1 MALTTGASGQGRGAI
16 RAVFFDAGQTLL
28 FPDPAVEEV
37 YAAAFATHG
46 LVVSVEEVHRAVH
59 ATWRVVAQRREAG
72 EERWGQ
78 DGAEAGF
85 WRRFVSAVFSELGGG
100 DLPERLLSELVR
112 HFQDGSKW
120 KAFPEVF
127 GVLERLRTAG
137 YRLLIVSNWDSS
149 LPLLL
154 SDLGLAKYFD
164 AVVVSALVG
173 ASKPSSQIF
182 AQALQLAGVSAEAV
196 LHVGDS
202 RDEDYEGARAA
213 GLHALL
219 LDRSGR
225 AGTTVDEVVAWLSLS
240 DPRP

>member
-1 MALTTGASGQGRGAI
+1 MPQPPAPI
-16 RAVFFDAGQTLL
+16 RAIFFDAGQTLL

-37 YAAAFATHG
+37 YAAAFASYG
-46 LVVSVEEVHRAVH
+46 LAVSVTDVHRAVH

-72 EERWGQ
+72 EDRWGQ

-85 WRRFVSAVFSELGGG
+85 WRRFVSAVFAGVGGG
-100 DLPERLLSELVR
+100 ELPEPLLQELVR

-127 GVLERLRTAG
+127 AVLAQLRAEG

-154 SDLGLAKYFD
+154 ANLGLTPYFD
-164 AVVVSALVG
+164 AVIVSAEIG
-173 ASKPSSQIF
+173 ASKPSPAIF
-182 AQALQLAGVSAEAV
+182 AEALRLAGVSPDCV

-225 AGTTVDEVVAWLSLS
+225 AGTAVPTIRSLDEIAAWLRS
-240 DPRP
+240 RP